1 MTKALQVE
9 KAAVV
14 ALVRTLD
21 IVFAFVLQLV
31 FLDTQANPY
40 SVAGATLVLLCN
52 GVVMVSRWRERNTQ
66 EEAEEKAV
74 LLTKYGK

>member
-74 LLTKYGK
+74 LLTKYG